1 MNKNQK
7 IIIIGGS
14 VVVALLI
21 GLMIFLIVR
30 DGKGNSSDDDKIR
43 ALEMTQDSLKL
54 ANDQL
59 VLTNE
64 FDQLNAEF
72 SQYEGQQ
79 VYLKNDSLVQQYNQ
93 SRAKVQQL
101 LDELEREKKNNKRD
115 NARSQA
121 RIRELEAEIGTLKGI
136 VKHYLE
142 EIKRLGEENEG
153 LRNELAQANE
163 RYTEAASQASAAQ
176 ASNERLSQTVKLAK
190 KLNITALT
198 LRAYNRKDKPEKKVN
213 KAAKFGVSFSVSPNN
228 TASAGM
234 KTIYVRVLTPEGTLL
249 GGGASF
255 NYDGSNVAASAS
267 RQIEY
272 ANDEVPVSIYV
283 PVTTTLTAG
292 DYRVEVFCDGY
303 RLGSKSFTLEK

>member
-1 MNKNQK
+1 MNKTQK
-7 IIIIGGS
+7 LILIGGGS
-14 VVVALLI
+14 LVVLLI
-21 GLMIFLIVR
+21 ALMVFLIVR
-30 DGKGNSSDDDKIR
+30 DSTSSGSDDDKIR
-43 ALEMTQDSLKL
+43 ALEMTQDSLRL

-72 SQYEGQQ
+72 SQYEDQQ
-79 VYLKNDSLVQQYNQ
+79 VYLKNDSLVKQYQESRDRIQ
-93 SRAKVQQL
+93 SL
-101 LDELEREKKNNKRD
+101 LAELDREKKNNKS
-115 NARSQA
+115 NQQKNQA

-136 VKHYLE
+136 VKHYLA
-142 EIKRLGEENEG
+142 EIQRLGEENEG
-153 LRNELAQANE
+153 LRTELAQANE
-163 RYTEAASQASAAQ
+163 RYTQASAQAASAQ
-176 ASNERLSQTVKLAK
+176 ASNERLSQTVRLAK
-190 KLNITALT
+190 KLNITALS
-198 LRAYNRKDKPEKKVN
+198 LRAYNRKDKVEKKVN

-234 KTIYVRVLTPEGTLL
+234 KTIYVRVLTPEGSLL
-249 GGGASF
+249 GGGGSF
-255 NYDGSNVAASAS
+255 QYDGATVAASAS

-272 ANDEVPVSIYV
+272 ANEEVPVSVYV